1 MKILFLT
8 SCQKP
13 KDGWSV
19 VGCNLVKSFKNCDI
33 KVFSG
38 EQKGVFKFGV
48 TRLKSELYDRYKLLT
63 VVFDV
68 VNILLFMKKRPDL
81 IHCNVEYYAPVA
93 LILSK
98 IYNVPYTITA
108 HGTYGVLLPSKYK
121 LYKKSFEWA
130 DTVIAVSNY
139 TKSRMIEEG
148 IDSSFTV
155 ILNGVDKSIFHP
167 GPIQNK
173 QKKILFVGNLKPRK
187 GFSCLLES
195 LCQAYKINRDI
206 ELLVVGEIDR
216 SSKQYFKM
224 REYIEENDLNVD
236 FLGKVSESDL
246 VTFYRTSMLNIL
258 PSKSEPFHFEGFGLV
273 HLEANACGTLTVGT
287 SKSGN
292 EDAIDKKNGFLI
304 HYGDV
309 SKLSSIISSVFSV
322 NKYKELN
329 LDDIKDWNEVSDQ
342 YKYVFNQLIEISI
355 KTRLKNP

>member
-13 KDGWSV
+13 IDGWSI
-19 VGCNLVKSFKNCDI
+19 VGCNVVKSFKNCDI
-33 KVFSG
+33 EVFSG
-38 EQKGVFKFGV
+38 EQKGIFKFGV
-48 TRLKSELYDRYKLLT
+48 TRLKSEFYDRYKLLT

-68 VNILLFMKKRPDL
+68 VNILLFMKEKPNL

-98 IYNVPYTITA
+98 IYNIPYTITA

-121 LYKKSFEWA
+121 LYKKSFEQA
-130 DTVIAVSNY
+130 DIVIAVSNY
-139 TKSRMIEEG
+139 TKSRMTEEG
-148 IDSSFTV
+148 IDSNFTV

-167 GPIQNK
+167 EPLQNK

-187 GFSCLLES
+187 GLTFLLES

-206 ELLVVGEIDR
+206 ELLVIGEVDH
-216 SSKQYFKM
+216 SSKQYFKV
-224 REYIEENDLNVD
+224 REYIDDNGLNVD
-236 FLGKVSESDL
+236 FLGRVSENDL
-246 VTFYRTSMLNIL
+246 ATLYRTSMLNIL
-258 PSKSEPFHFEGFGLV
+258 PSKSEPFYFEGFGLI

-287 SKSGN
+287 INSGN

-304 HYGDV
+304 QYGDV
-309 SKLSSIISSVFSV
+309 HKLSSIISSVFSA
-322 NKYKELN
+322 NKYRELN
-329 LDDIKDWNEVSDQ
+329 LDDIKDWSEVSNQ
-342 YKYVFNQLIEISI
+342 YVDVFNRLIEKSI